1 MNLEI
6 WSLAQAAKL
15 INISFQPGFRTC
27 IYTGRVVHICIIH
40 RISHI
45 RRQDSAHVHICTCV
59 YIYVH
64 VHTLS
69 SGHVHRQGCSAK
81 ETFNFEMRH
90 QQINQRKEASP
101 RGAEPSLPMFLR
113 FSPPFPPSCTARA
126 VAWIKLERV
135 QGKRGRGQEGKEIL
149 LLIFSTNSE
158 PNPLFR
164 FYAVLYDCTCMI
176 SAQEEG
182 REPGM
187 GA

>member
-1 MNLEI
+1 MYI
-6 WSLAQAAKL
+6 
-15 INISFQPGFRTC
+15 C
-27 IYTGRVVHICIIH
+27 VHVYT
-40 RISHI
+40 
-45 RRQDSAHVHICTCV
+45 
-59 YIYVH
+59 YVH

-81 ETFNFEMRH
+81 ETSNFEMRH

-113 FSPPFPPSCTARA
+113 FYSPPFPPSCTARA

-158 PNPLFR
+158 PNSLSR
-164 FYAVLYDCTCMI
+164 FYAVLQDYTCMI

-182 REPGM
+182 REPGI